1 MSDRDHTL
9 WVERYRPHTI
19 ADCVLPDSLKTTF
32 QEYVEKKEIPNM
44 ILSGGP
50 GIGKTT
56 IAKALCDEVGCD
68 WIIINGSDESGID
81 VLRNKI
87 KGYAS
92 AVSLTGGRKVVII
105 DEADY
110 LNPNSTQPAFRG
122 VIEEFAGNCSFIFTC
137 NYKNKI
143 IAPLHSRCAV
153 FDFKIANAD
162 KAAIAKSFL
171 KRVQEILTAEKVEYD
186 SKVLTQIIIKYFPD
200 WRRVLNELQRYS
212 VSGKID
218 SGIFAQNDNL
228 KINEVIEFIKAKD
241 FRSLRKWVGTN
252 SDNDAS
258 KVMREIYDGLY
269 DFVKPE
275 FIPLSVVLLGKYVYQ
290 DAFVADH
297 EINLMAFLTE
307 LMLEVEMK

>member
-1 MSDRDHTL
+1 MSEHLL
-9 WVERYRPHTI
+9 WVEKYRPKKV
-19 ADCVLPDSLKTTF
+19 ADCVLPESLKGTF
-32 QEYVEKKEIPNM
+32 QQYVDAKEIPNM

-56 IAKALCDEVGCD
+56 IAKALCDEVGVD
-68 WIIINGSDESGID
+68 WILINGSEENGID
-81 VLRNKI
+81 VLRTKI
-87 KGYAS
+87 KNYAS
-92 AVSLTGGRKVVII
+92 SVSLLGGRKVVII

-110 LNPNSTQPAFRG
+110 LNANSTQPAFRG

-137 NYKNKI
+137 NYKNRI

-153 FDFKIANAD
+153 FEFKIANED
-162 KAAIAKSFL
+162 KPGIAKAFL
-171 KRVQEILTAEKVEYD
+171 DRAVYILNEEKIEHD
-186 SKVLTQIIIKYFPD
+186 PKVLTKLIIKHFPD

-212 VSGKID
+212 ISGKID
-218 SGIFAQNDNL
+218 AGIFTQNESAR
-228 KINEVIEFIKAKD
+228 ITEVIDYIKQKD

-252 SDNDAS
+252 SDNDAVA
-258 KVMREIYDGLY
+258 VMREIYDRLY

-275 FIPLSVVLLGKYVYQ
+275 FIPVSVILLGKYQYQ

-307 LMLEVEMK
+307 LMLECEMK